1 MTVGWI
7 IVASVINLI
16 GIVAQPHTMEVCATG
31 KTEWEGRVGFTYG
44 SFIKRLCAIGWCFI
58 GLIAVALFTLKKR
71 EDAFGT
77 AIHELLPPGFS
88 GLMIAAILAAQ
99 MSTLSA
105 FMVASSALFSRNIFK
120 RLLYADASD
129 RAVLWM
135 GRASGG
141 LVVAGGVLF
150 SFWVKGV
157 ADALTIFWM
166 LTTFTGVF
174 MWAGVLWRGAN
185 RMGAWASF
193 AVMAVLWLLYGPTG
207 SFLKPLLGG
216 VIPGLAC
223 FGQKEDLV
231 YLVLTYLPA
240 GVLTLIL
247 VSLTTRPEPKEALD
261 RFYLLL
267 STPVGQ
273 EERLRER
280 GVDVVYAG
288 TTHAHP
294 LETKHPT
301 AVNVVGF
308 LVALGFSFAMLGLLW
323 VLTRIGG

>member
-1 MTVGWI
+1 
-7 IVASVINLI
+7 
-16 GIVAQPHTMEVCATG
+16 
-31 KTEWEGRVGFTYG
+31 
-44 SFIKRLCAIGWCFI
+44 
-58 GLIAVALFTLKKR
+58 
-71 EDAFGT
+71 
-77 AIHELLPPGFS
+77 
-88 GLMIAAILAAQ
+88 
-99 MSTLSA
+99 
-105 FMVASSALFSRNIFK
+105 
-120 RLLYADASD
+120 
-129 RAVLWM
+129 
-135 GRASGG
+135 
-141 LVVAGGVLF
+141 
-150 SFWVKGV
+150 
-157 ADALTIFWM
+157 
-166 LTTFTGVF
+166 
-174 MWAGVLWRGAN
+174 
-185 RMGAWASF
+185 
-193 AVMAVLWLLYGPTG
+193 LYGPTG